1 MELSSAEQ
9 ANEQTNKRVAKSGFS
24 TVLNH
29 YESAVECY
37 GADGNT
43 FSIEMWCEIKKGAGR
58 LKRRGG
64 WDVWE
69 DGGG

>member
-1 MELSSAEQ
+1 MSSAEQ
-9 ANEQTNKRVAKSGFS
+9 ANEQTNKWMAKSGFL

-29 YESAVECY
+29 CGSAVECY

-58 LKRRGG
+58 LKRRRG